1 MNPNLD
7 AGGVTRSSAPLIEEG
22 AAFEQLTRGNGQP
35 GTGTSHEAER
45 FDVIVIGGGQAGLS
59 VGHHLARLGLSF
71 VILEAHPRIGDAW
84 RTRWDSLRLFTP
96 AKYDGLDGMRFP
108 APPHSFPTKDEMADY
123 LEAYAKHFQL
133 PVRTSARVERLTREG
148 DRYVVLAG
156 GKRLEADHVVVAMA
170 TYQKPRVPAF
180 AKDLDPRIFQMKSLD
195 YRRPAQLPP
204 GDVLVVGA
212 ANSGAEI
219 ALDLVRSGRRVWL
232 SGRNPGE
239 VPFAI
244 ENPMVKRVILPI
256 LFRVVFHRV
265 LTVDTPM
272 GRNARPDAL
281 KKGLPL
287 IRTKFAHLAAAGV
300 TLVPRTEGLSEG
312 RPRLADG
319 TVLDVSSVVW
329 CTGFDIGRQWIQL
342 PVFDEHDEPI
352 QHKGIVPDEP
362 GFYFVGPHFL
372 YSMSSTMIHGIGRD
386 AQRVAATIGQRMRAR
401 VA

>member
-272 GRNARPDAL
+272 GRKARPDAL